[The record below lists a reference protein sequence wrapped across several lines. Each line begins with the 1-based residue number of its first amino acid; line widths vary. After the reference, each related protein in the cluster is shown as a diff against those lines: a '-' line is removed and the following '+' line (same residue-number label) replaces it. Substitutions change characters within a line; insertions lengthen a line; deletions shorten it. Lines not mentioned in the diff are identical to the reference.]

1 MIRGGF
7 RGRILIAT
15 FGVAAVALLLAATLI
30 TTSIG
35 GQTRERI
42 ERGLVTQATLSAELL
57 SRGGT
62 AGTRQGLQD
71 EARAL
76 EHDSGARVSFI
87 AADGRVIA
95 DSSQT
100 PASLAGMENHS
111 SRPEI
116 VAARQRGIGVA
127 SRSSATL
134 GVEML
139 YVAAPVRDSEVAFV
153 RLALPLTEIRQQVRA
168 VWRSV
173 LAALALSIAGAFAI
187 AWVSSTLLVK
197 RLDRLARR
205 AARYAAGELPG
216 PAPDYEGDE
225 IGTVAKVLDDAVSRL
240 GERASDLQRDQARL
254 QAILAGMAEGV
265 LVVDASG
272 RVQLVNDAARGMLGL
287 QTAPEGKHYVELI
300 RHPVV
305 TASLDG
311 VRSGRPAAG
320 EAAIFSE
327 GGRTFVARAA
337 AVAADVSPGAV
348 LVLHDVTDLQ
358 RADRIRQDFVA
369 NVSHELRTP
378 LTAIRGYVEALSDE
392 PVSPEDRR
400 AFLAIIARH
409 TTRMERLARDLL
421 RLALLE
427 SGQETPR
434 REPVDVA
441 ALFAGVIEDLRTQ
454 AAAKRQ
460 QVRARVDSRAGTIAA
475 DATQLRDALRNL
487 LDNAIIYAPPET
499 AITLD
504 AVADGPDVVLSV
516 SDEGP
521 GIPAG
526 DLPRVFERFYRVDK
540 GRSRE
545 SGGTGLGLAIVKH
558 IVERMGGSV
567 TAANGDER
575 GAVFSI
581 RLPADPVN
589 ASGQDVQVEP

>member
-7 RGRILIAT
+7 RGRILIAA

-30 TTSIG
+30 TTSITR
-35 GQTRERI
+35 QTRERI
-42 ERGLVTQATLSAELL
+42 ERGLVTQAMLSAELL
-57 SRGGT
+57 SRSGT
-62 AGTRQGLQD
+62 AGSRQALQD

-76 EHDSGARVSFI
+76 EHDSGARASFI

-95 DSSQT
+95 DSSRT
-100 PASLAGMENHS
+100 GSSLTAMENHS

-116 VAARQRGIGVA
+116 VAARERGVGRA

-139 YVAAPVRDSEVAFV
+139 YVAAPVRDSEIAFV
-153 RLALPLTEIRQQVRA
+153 RLALPLTEIRQQQRA

-187 AWVSSTLLVK
+187 AWVSSALLVK

-205 AARYAAGELPG
+205 AARYAAGEVPG
-216 PAPDYEGDE
+216 PAPDYEADE
-225 IGTVAKVLDDAVSRL
+225 IGTVAKVLDDAVRRL
-240 GERASDLQRDQARL
+240 GERASDLQRDRARL
-254 QAILAGMAEGV
+254 QAVLAGMAEGV

-300 RHPVV
+300 RHPAV

-311 VRSGRPAAG
+311 VRGGRPAAG
-320 EAAIFSE
+320 DAAVFTE

-337 AVAADVSPGAV
+337 AVGADASPGAV
-348 LVLHDVTDLQ
+348 LVLHDVSDLQ

-400 AFLAIIARH
+400 AFLGIIARH
-409 TTRMERLARDLL
+409 TTRMERLTQDLL

-427 SGQETPR
+427 SGQETLR
-434 REPVDVA
+434 REPVAVA
-441 ALFAGVIEDLRTQ
+441 AVFAGVIDDLRTQ
-454 AAAKRQ
+454 AAAKHQ
-460 QVRARVDSRAGTIAA
+460 QVCARVEPEAGTIAA
-475 DATQLRDALRNL
+475 DPTQLRDALRNL
-487 LDNAIIYAPPET
+487 LDNAIIYAPPQT
-499 AITLD
+499 TITLD
-504 AVADGPDVVLSV
+504 AVADGSDVVLSV

-521 GIPAG
+521 GIPAA

-545 SGGTGLGLAIVKH
+545 SGGTGLGLSIVKH

-567 TAANGDER
+567 VAANGGHA
-575 GAVFSI
+575 GAVFSV
-581 RLPADPVN
+581 RLPAHRAN
-589 ASGQDVQVEP
+589 ASGHGV